1 MNKCLHSITCHSFIN
16 PRNKTI
22 DTRTFNF
29 TNIRI
34 IFIVNL
40 QIFIQWDYILVFCQ
54 TILEW
59 SASKRTSKPKV
70 CFSNPN
76 KTGTR
81 QCTRAV
87 WSTFADIHSTHPG
100 AFDAV
105 RWGYWNFR
113 LKFMMPYKSK
123 HTRDEP
129 KLSYD
134 CDLITAFIGFPFALV
149 FTCTFTECVTN
160 ITKYIHELD
169 GYNNEFGLFFKM
181 CLIDLAVFTRDT
193 FTWSKLT
200 LLLYCITFSIVK
212 WHLAL
217 VNVSCVNTAFS
228 RLNLTRES
236 SFKGTLDWA
245 LANVFEL
252 IPNEFGTVFELDVQ
266 RLETSEQLRLVF
278 NNDGSRSSL

>member
-29 TNIRI
+29 TNIQI

-76 KTGTR
+76 KTATR

-87 WSTFADIHSTHPG
+87 WNICWHSLYPPRRIWCSTI
-100 AFDAV
+100 
-105 RWGYWNFR
+105 WGYWNFR
-113 LKFMMPYKSK
+113 LEFVMPRTSQQ
-123 HTRDEP
+123 TRDVP

-149 FTCTFTECVTN
+149 FTCTFTECVT
-160 ITKYIHELD
+160 
-169 GYNNEFGLFFKM
+169 
-181 CLIDLAVFTRDT
+181 
-193 FTWSKLT
+193 
-200 LLLYCITFSIVK
+200 
-212 WHLAL
+212 
-217 VNVSCVNTAFS
+217 
-228 RLNLTRES
+228 
-236 SFKGTLDWA
+236 
-245 LANVFEL
+245 
-252 IPNEFGTVFELDVQ
+252 
-266 RLETSEQLRLVF
+266 
-278 NNDGSRSSL
+278 